1 MLTITPKGGS
11 VGLTIAAKETPEAQ
25 SQPDQFNFGAGWDT
39 DQGEADLDLCL
50 LMHRGRGTD
59 PVDSDLIYY
68 ANLTSAGITHTGDN
82 QTGEGDGDDENVRM
96 NLADIPSDV
105 TAVSIGIVAYSATDF
120 GSVSNIHLEGRA
132 GDAESGSGLFGA
144 DFSETGNNTCLVAAR
159 LERQDDGEW
168 IVVNTSEFSN
178 PGNGQAAIQGFVTS
192 ASALYS

>member
-1 MLTITPKGGS
+1 MLTITPKGGT
-11 VGLTIAAKETPEAQ
+11 VGLTIAAKATPEA
-25 SQPDQFNFGAGWDT
+25 STAPNQFNFGAGWDT
-39 DQGEADLDLCL
+39 TGGEADLDLCL
-50 LMHRGRGTD
+50 LQHRGRGAAATD
-59 PVDSDLIYY
+59 GDLIYY

-96 NLADIPSDV
+96 NLADLPADV

-120 GSVSNIHLEGRA
+120 GSVDNIHLEGRA
-132 GDAESGSGLFGA
+132 GDAENGSGLFGA

-168 IVVNTSEFSN
+168 TVVNTSEFSN
-178 PGNGQAAIQGFVTS
+178 PGNGGAAIQGFVTA